1 MRKFYRAVV
10 IPVVGAVLLLSSAT
24 VGTAATATLTG
35 ETFTWVGVEFNGFFS
50 CQQRTPPSSS
60 NISYEVSTFPG
71 GGAATGPYPGNF
83 IEDGNITFDSGTG
96 VITAW
101 EVEDFMVEDSSG
113 NLTVTGTKHLPPGVG
128 TASCTNLSATN
139 PISTGQA
146 SAALAYDATINTTSP
161 PTPDSG
167 TSTVTLDFST
177 DGDSVTGSHFSET
190 FGVLTPEQQLQ
201 ALIGI
206 VQGQQLG
213 PAKSLATKLMEILA
227 SVQAGKTNTACNQ
240 LHAFEHEVAA
250 QSGKFVAADNGLI
263 AAAMQI
269 EVALG
274 C

>member
-1 MRKFYRAVV
+1 MRKIYRAVV
-10 IPVVGAVLLLSSAT
+10 IPVVGAALLLGSAI
-24 VGTAATATLTG
+24 VGSAATATLTG
-35 ETFTWVGVEFNGFFS
+35 ETFTWVGVQFNGFFS
-50 CQQRTPPSSS
+50 CQQRTPPSPS
-60 NISYEVSTFPG
+60 NIFYEVSTFPG

-83 IEDGNITFDSGTG
+83 IEGGNITFDSGTG

-101 EVEDFMVEDSSG
+101 EVEDFSVEDSSG

-128 TASCTNLSATN
+128 IASCTNLSATN

-146 SAALAYDATINTTSP
+146 SAALAYDASINTTSP

-227 SVQAGKTNTACNQ
+227 SVQTGKTNTACNQ

>member
-1 MRKFYRAVV
+1 MRKIYQAVV
-10 IPVVGAVLLLSSAT
+10 IPVVGAALLLGSGI
-24 VGTAATATLTG
+24 VGSAATATLTG
-35 ETFTWVGVEFNGFFS
+35 ETFTWVGVQFNGFFS
-50 CQQRTPPSSS
+50 CQQRTPPSPS
-60 NISYEVSTFPG
+60 NIFYEVSTFPG

-101 EVEDFMVEDSSG
+101 EVEDFRVDDSSG

-128 TASCTNLSATN
+128 TASCTSLSGTN
-139 PISTGQA
+139 SISTGQA
-146 SAALAYDATINTTSP
+146 SAVLAYDATINTTSP
-161 PTPDSG
+161 PTQDSG

-177 DGDSVTGSHFSET
+177 DGDSVTGSHFSES
-190 FGVLTPEQQLQ
+190 FGVLAPEQQLQ
-201 ALIGI
+201 ALIAI

-213 PAKSLATKLMEILA
+213 PGKSLATKLMEILA

-250 QSGKFVAADNGLI
+250 QSGKSLPADNGLI